1 MAIQIGH
8 FPKSPEDVKKP
19 VFMKKLRQVSRSFLL
34 GMILLVT
41 SGFATANDTIIIKGV
56 GTWDYF
62 TNYQKH
68 EGPFWNERIAEVSD
82 GQIVGEIKSHTEL
95 GLHGY
100 EIMRLVKNGVF
111 DFAFGL
117 PGYVVQESEI
127 FEGADLSSLV
137 QNIAVQRQVA
147 EAYFPTLELA
157 FAEKYNAK
165 LMMLYPFPSQMI
177 WCNSEIRG
185 IEDLKGKRIRVFLTT
200 LGDFVE
206 GVGAIP
212 VSASFNK
219 VPEALEKG
227 IFDCAITG
235 TMSAYT
241 GKLYKVAS
249 YGYTLRVGWGL
260 AFGAMNM
267 NKWNLLNDE
276 QKTLLKN
283 EIAQLTDKMWQE
295 TAQEDAVALAC
306 LAQGPCPIGDV
317 GNMTLVEPSAEDLA
331 VRNKVA
337 MDVILPRW
345 AERCG
350 PECAANWNRTVG
362 RVLDLRAEAKNR

>member
-1 MAIQIGH
+1 MLTKTCRNYLTA
-8 FPKSPEDVKKP
+8 
-19 VFMKKLRQVSRSFLL
+19 
-34 GMILLVT
+34 LVT
-41 SGFATANDTIIIKGV
+41 GMMLLTANGVSAANDTIIIKAV
-56 GTWDYF
+56 GTWSYF

-68 EGPFWNERIAEVSD
+68 EGPFWNEHIAQVSQ
-82 GQIVGEIKSHTEL
+82 GQIVGEIKPHTEL
-95 GLHGY
+95 GLQGY
-100 EIMRLVKNGVF
+100 EIMRLVRKGVF

-117 PGYVVQESEI
+117 PGYVVPESEI

-137 QNIAVQRQVA
+137 QNIAVQKKVA

-177 WCNSEIRG
+177 WCNSEIRS

-212 VSASFNK
+212 VSASFND

-241 GKLYKVAS
+241 GELYKVAS

-260 AFGAMNM
+260 AFGAMNL
-267 NKWNLLNDE
+267 NKWHRLSDDQKALL
-276 QKTLLKN
+276 QQ
-283 EIAQLTDKMWQE
+283 EIDQLTEKMWQE
-295 TAQEDAVALAC
+295 TAREDTVALAC
-306 LAQGPCPIGDV
+306 LADGPCDIGET
-317 GNMTLVEPSAEDLA
+317 GKMTLVEPSTADLA

-362 RVLDLRAEAKNR
+362 KVLDLRAETINR

>member
-1 MAIQIGH
+1 M
-8 FPKSPEDVKKP
+8 
-19 VFMKKLRQVSRSFLL
+19 FMKTIKNYSVSLL
-34 GMILLVT
+34 LCLTI
-41 SGFATANDTIIIKGV
+41 SGLSGTLAASDTIIIKAV

-68 EGPFWNERIAEVSD
+68 EGPFWNQRIADVSG
-82 GQIVGEIKSHTEL
+82 GQIIGEIKPHTEL
-95 GLHGY
+95 GLQGY

-117 PGYVVQESEI
+117 PGYVVPESEI

-137 QNIAVQRQVA
+137 QNIDVQKQVA
-147 EAYFPTLELA
+147 NAYFPTLERA

-165 LMMLYPFPSQMI
+165 LMMLYPFPSQML
-177 WCNSEIRG
+177 WCDQQISN

-212 VSASFNK
+212 VSVPFND
-219 VPEALEKG
+219 VPDALRKG
-227 IFDCAITG
+227 IVDCAITG

-241 GKLYKVAS
+241 GELYKVAP
-249 YGYTLRVGWGL
+249 YGFTLRVGWGL

-267 NKWNLLNDE
+267 NKWNLLSDK
-276 QKTLLKN
+276 QKILLQK
-283 EIAQLTDKMWQE
+283 EISVLTEKMWQE
-295 TAQEDAVALAC
+295 TATEDAIALAC
-306 LAQGPCPIGDV
+306 LSDGPCSIGET
-317 GNMTLVEPSAEDLA
+317 GKMKLVEPSDADLI
-331 VRNKVA
+331 VRNQIA
-337 MDVILPRW
+337 TEVILPRW

-362 RVLDLRAEAKNR
+362 KVLDLRAEAKAR

>member
-1 MAIQIGH
+1 MKRVRNYAVALFIGL
-8 FPKSPEDVKKP
+8 
-19 VFMKKLRQVSRSFLL
+19 MMTTVSSLL
-34 GMILLVT
+34 
-41 SGFATANDTIIIKGV
+41 AANDTIIIKAV
-56 GTWDYF
+56 GTWGYF

-68 EGPFWNERIAEVSD
+68 EGPFWNTRIAQVSK
-82 GQIVGEIKSHTEL
+82 GQIIGEIKPNTEL
-95 GLHGY
+95 GLQGY

-117 PGYVVQESEI
+117 PGYVVPESEI

-137 QNIAVQRQVA
+137 QSIKVQKRVA
-147 EAYFPTLELA
+147 AAYFPTLERA

-177 WCNSEIRG
+177 WCNTPIRN

-200 LGDFVE
+200 LGDFAE

-212 VSASFNK
+212 VSAPFND
-219 VPEALEKG
+219 VPNALETG
-227 IFDCAITG
+227 IFDCVITG

-241 GKLYKVAS
+241 GELYKVAS

-267 NKWNLLNDE
+267 NKWNLLSE
-276 QKTLLKN
+276 AQQILLQH
-283 EIAQLTDKMWQE
+283 ELSVLTEKMWQE
-295 TAQEDAVALAC
+295 TAAEDAIALAC
-306 LAQGPCPIGDV
+306 LSDGPCSIGET
-317 GNMTLVEPSAEDLA
+317 GNMTLVNPSDSDLR
-331 VRNKVA
+331 VRNKIA
-337 MDVILPRW
+337 MEVILPRW

-350 PECAANWNRTVG
+350 PECAANWNRTAG
-362 RVLDLRAEAKNR
+362 KVLGLTAGAQYR